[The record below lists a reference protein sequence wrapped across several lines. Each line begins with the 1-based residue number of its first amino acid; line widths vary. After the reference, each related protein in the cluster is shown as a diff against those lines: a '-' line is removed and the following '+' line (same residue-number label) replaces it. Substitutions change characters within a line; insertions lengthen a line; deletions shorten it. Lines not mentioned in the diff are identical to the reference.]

1 MLKDVHTKKEL
12 LTVSA
17 VFTTFFYLLGNSYR
31 FFSPMLSGDSL
42 LMVHQNDSA
51 WEISLGRF
59 VQPFLVFLR
68 GGIITPFLISV
79 LAILWISLS
88 VFFLVD
94 FLKIK
99 KVISVAFVAAVMSC
113 NITILAINTSFV
125 HFIDFYTLALL
136 LAVFGTWLLGK
147 GKTLFTV
154 LGIVTLSLSMG
165 IYQSYI
171 CVGIGM
177 VMLYFL
183 FHMAKRPSFR
193 QVFIDLL
200 KYVLSFALAAVFYLI
215 LWKLMQQIFHVWTA
229 DTYNGLSSLGDFSET
244 SMGTILRKT
253 YDNVFYYFW
262 NPETFTTIPFRGVSL
277 SIVWTWLI
285 RISNVAVVLVLVVT
299 LIYENVRCKTL
310 LWHKLMQLLILV
322 MLPFGIN
329 FVCVLSKGME
339 HSLMIYAFCLIYIA
353 GIKAIERYVPE
364 EMAAWKQSWQSCV
377 PGIAVMTA
385 LVVVC
390 WSNIVYFNQVYMK
403 KSMQESAAQSLMS
416 RIVHDIESMDGY
428 VAGETPVAFW
438 GSFERTDYTI
448 HMENFEDI
456 LPYGM
461 GKTALIYES
470 TEYAYLK
477 YMMNVN
483 MNLTRISG
491 DHEMAKKMPKY
502 PREGSVAYVDGVVVV
517 KISE

>member
-1 MLKDVHTKKEL
+1 MLKNVHSKKEL
-12 LTVSA
+12 LIISA
-17 VFTTFFYLLGNSYR
+17 FFTTFFYMLGNSYR
-31 FFSPMLSGDSL
+31 FFSPLLSGDSL

-59 VQPFLVFLR
+59 VQPLLVFLR

-88 VFFLVD
+88 VYFLTD
-94 FLKIK
+94 FLKIE
-99 KVISVAFVAAVMSC
+99 KVLSVAFVAVVMSC

-136 LAVFGTWLLGK
+136 LAVFGTWLLGR
-147 GKTLFTV
+147 GKPIFTV
-154 LGIVTLSLSMG
+154 FGIVSLSLSMG

-183 FHMAKRPSFR
+183 FRMTERHSFR
-193 QVFIDLL
+193 ETFTDIL
-200 KYVLSFALAAVFYLI
+200 KYVLSFAMAAVLYLV
-215 LWKLMQQIFHVWTA
+215 LWKIMQQIFNVWTA
-229 DTYNGLSSLGDFSET
+229 DTYNGMSSLGDYSEI
-244 SMGTILRKT
+244 SVWEVLLKT
-253 YDNVFYYFW
+253 YNNVFYHFW
-262 NPETFTTIPFRGVSL
+262 YPETFTVIPFRGVSM
-277 SIVWTWLI
+277 SIVWVWMI
-285 RISNVAVVLVLVVT
+285 RFCNVAVVLVLIFA
-299 LIYENVRCKTL
+299 LIYENMKCKTA
-310 LWHKLMQLLILV
+310 LWHKLLQILILV
-322 MLPFGIN
+322 MMPIGIN
-329 FVCVLSKGME
+329 FVCILSKGME
-339 HSLMIYAFCLIYIA
+339 HSLMIYAFCLVYIA
-353 GIKAIERYVPE
+353 GIKAVERYAPE
-364 EMAAWKQSWQSCV
+364 KEAVVGRSFKCCV
-377 PGIAVMTA
+377 PWIAVMMA

-403 KSMQESAAQSLMS
+403 KSLQESAAQSLMN
-416 RIVHDIESMDGY
+416 RIVHDVESMDGY

-438 GSFERTDYTI
+438 GSFERTDYTK

-491 DHEMAKKMPKY
+491 DNETAIHMPTY
-502 PREGSVAYVDGVVVV
+502 PNKGSVAYVDGVIVV

>member
-1 MLKDVHTKKEL
+1 MLRKVQSKREL
-12 LTVSA
+12 LTISMI
-17 VFTTFFYLLGNSYR
+17 FTAFFYVLGNSYR

-59 VQPFLVFLR
+59 VQPFLIFLR
-68 GGIITPFLISV
+68 GGMITPFLISV

-88 VFFLVD
+88 VYLLAD
-94 FLKIK
+94 FLKINK
-99 KVISVAFVAAVMSC
+99 IISIAFVAILMSC
-113 NITILAINTSFV
+113 NSSILAINTSFV

-147 GKTLFTV
+147 EKWTFTI
-154 LGIVTLSLSMG
+154 LGIVSLSLSMG

-183 FHMAKRPSFR
+183 FCTRECQSFKKT
-193 QVFIDLL
+193 FADIM
-200 KYVLSFALAAVFYLI
+200 KYVLCFLMAAIFYFV
-215 LWKLMQQIFHVWTA
+215 LWKIMQQIFNVWTA
-229 DTYNGLSSLGDFSET
+229 DTYNGMSSLNDYSEI
-244 SMGTILRKT
+244 SIWECLLLT
-253 YDNVFYYFW
+253 YKNVFHYFW
-262 NPETFTTIPFRGVSL
+262 YPETFTIIPFRGIQM
-277 SIVWTWLI
+277 SIVWVWMI
-285 RISNVAVVLVLVVT
+285 RFCNVGLVVMMFLVLV
-299 LIYENVRCKTL
+299 YENIKYKTALWYKL
-310 LWHKLMQLLILV
+310 LQGLILV
-322 MLPFGIN
+322 MLPLGIN

-339 HSLMIYAFCLIYIA
+339 HSLMIYAFCLVYVA
-353 GIKAIERYVPE
+353 GIKAVEQYAPE
-364 EMAAWKQSWQSCV
+364 NETMIWRKFKSCM
-377 PGIAVMTA
+377 PWIAVMLA

-403 KSMQESAAQSLMS
+403 KSLQESAAQSLMG
-416 RIVHDIESMDGY
+416 RIVHDIESMEGY
-428 VAGETPVAFW
+428 VAGETKVAFW
-438 GSFERTDYTI
+438 GSFERTDYTT
-448 HMENFEDI
+448 HMENFENI

-483 MNLTRISG
+483 MNLTRISS
-491 DHEMAKKMPKY
+491 ENQQAIQMPTY
-502 PREGSVAYVDGVVVV
+502 PREGSIAYVDGVIVV
-517 KISE
+517 KISQ